1 MTSVEIPYSIA
12 SALPSLTV
20 LDITNEVKREL
31 RASGYEHGIAYL
43 TPLDDV
49 ALVRVQERE
58 SGFFTDLEELLTRL
72 VPQDE
77 RERERLL
84 CLLLGPRT
92 EQVPVRRRRA
102 LPRAVAAHPLARL
115 RAPFPATLG
124 PDASR
129 LSQAGPTVAVWTRR
143 VRFGTL
149 RPCTGPEGTSASL
162 RLSRSRCSR

>member
-1 MTSVEIPYSIA
+1 MTSVEVPYSIA

-20 LDITNEVKREL
+20 LDITNDVRREL
-31 RASGYEHGIAYL
+31 RVSGHESGIAYVS
-43 TPLDDV
+43 PLDEV

-92 EQVPVRRRRA
+92 EQIPFSGGDLCLGRWQRILLLGFDRPTQ
-102 LPRAVAAHPLARL
+102 PRWEL
-115 RAPFPATLG
+115 TLLG
-124 PDASR
+124 
-129 LSQAGPTVAVWTRR
+129 
-143 VRFGTL
+143 
-149 RPCTGPEGTSASL
+149 
-162 RLSRSRCSR
+162 

>member
-1 MTSVEIPYSIA
+1 MTSVEVPYSIA

-31 RASGYEHGIAYL
+31 RASGYEDGIAYL
-43 TPLDDV
+43 TPLDDA

-92 EQVPVRRRRA
+92 EQVPFADGELCLGQWQRILLLGFERPSQ
-102 LPRAVAAHPLARL
+102 PRWDL
-115 RAPFPATLG
+115 TLLG
-124 PDASR
+124 
-129 LSQAGPTVAVWTRR
+129 
-143 VRFGTL
+143 
-149 RPCTGPEGTSASL
+149 
-162 RLSRSRCSR
+162 